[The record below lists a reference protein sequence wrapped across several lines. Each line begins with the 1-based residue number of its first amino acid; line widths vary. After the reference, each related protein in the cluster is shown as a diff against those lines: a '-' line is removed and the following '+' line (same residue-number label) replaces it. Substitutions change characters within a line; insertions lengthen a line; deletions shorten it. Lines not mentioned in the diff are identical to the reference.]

1 MKHDS
6 PNGLIYEPAQI
17 AGWVSRY
24 RGSGLG
30 LRQFAE
36 RHGLP
41 ATRLHY
47 WVYQKH
53 RTPAAA
59 APAAVAG
66 FQEVNL
72 VGSRPVQNWAVEVS
86 LPAGP
91 VARFSGTAPP
101 AWIGA
106 VMEALRRPC

>member
-6 PNGLIYEPAQI
+6 DHGSSWEPGQI
-17 AGWVSRY
+17 ASWVSRY

-47 WVYQKH
+47 WVYQKN

-59 APAAVAG
+59 APAPVAG

-72 VGSRPVQNWAVEVS
+72 VGGLPGQNWAVEVS

-91 VARFSGTAPP
+91 VARFSATVAP

-106 VMEALRRPC
+106 VMEVLRRPC

>member
-6 PNGLIYEPAQI
+6 HNGSSYEPDQI

-41 ATRLHY
+41 PTRLHY
-47 WVYQKH
+47 WVYQKN
-53 RTPAAA
+53 R
-59 APAAVAG
+59 APATASPVPVAG
-66 FQEVNL
+66 FQQISL
-72 VGSRPVQNWAVEVS
+72 VGGLPLPSWALEVT
-86 LPAGP
+86 LPAGS
-91 VARFSGTAPP
+91 VARFSATAPP

>member
-1 MKHDS
+1 MKHDVHDGS
-6 PNGLIYEPAQI
+6 SYTPHQI

-24 RGSGLG
+24 RRSGLR

-41 ATRLHY
+41 LTRLHY
-47 WVYQKH
+47 WVYQK
-53 RTPAAA
+53 RRAPAAA
-59 APAAVAG
+59 APVPLAG
-66 FQEVNL
+66 FQEVKL
-72 VGSRPVQNWAVEVS
+72 VGGLSVQAWAVEVS

-91 VARFSGTAPP
+91 VARFGATAAP

-106 VMEALRRPC
+106 VMAALRRPC